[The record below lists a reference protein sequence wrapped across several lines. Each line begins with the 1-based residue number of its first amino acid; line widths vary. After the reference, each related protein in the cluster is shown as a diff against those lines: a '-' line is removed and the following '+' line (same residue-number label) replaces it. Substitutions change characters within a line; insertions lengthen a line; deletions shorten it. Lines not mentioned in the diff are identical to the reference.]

1 MKAHIMIGISGS
13 GKSTYVKEHATPG
26 SVVVNNDS
34 ARRRFVGINPE
45 DNLWDYYKFDKNVES
60 QVKSETDALIN
71 HAFYNNKDL
80 WIDNTNL
87 TTTKNEHLKEF
98 LEKLGYEVYFHNL
111 NTSSNINTYLYRNQQ
126 RINELKPS
134 VINDQYIRAC
144 INNYVDFETGDRV
157 QARIALVD
165 IDGTVADH
173 FNERSPF
180 DWSKVS
186 NDRPRPYVIE
196 TLKALYN
203 FGSIDFIQFLSGRES
218 ICYDDTMIW
227 LQNVAGFD
235 MTRHRLLMR
244 QRKDNRKDVIIKSEI
259 YENCIKD
266 KYEIKFVFDD
276 RNQVVDYWW
285 DQKLPVFHVGDYRN
299 VF

>member
-1 MKAHIMIGISGS
+1 MKAHVMIGISGS
-13 GKSTYVKEHATPG
+13 GKSTYVKKHAISG
-26 SVVVNNDS
+26 SVIVNNDS
-34 ARRRFVGINPE
+34 IRRHSLNISPKH
-45 DNLWDYYKFDKNVES
+45 NLWDHYKFDKTVES
-60 QVKSETDALIN
+60 QVKSETNALIN
-71 HAFYNNKDL
+71 YAFHYKKDL

-87 TTTKNEHLKEF
+87 TATKNEHLKEF
-98 LEKLGYEVYFHNL
+98 LEKLNYEVCFHNL
-111 NTSSNINTYLYRNQQ
+111 NTSSNINTYLHQNQQ
-126 RINELKPS
+126 RINKLQPS

-173 FNERSPF
+173 CNQRSPF
-180 DWSKVS
+180 DWSKIS
-186 NDRPRPYVIE
+186 NDKPRSYVIE
-196 TLKALYN
+196 TLNALYN
-203 FGSIDFIQFLSGRES
+203 FGSIDFIQFLSGRDS
-218 ICYDDTMIW
+218 ICYEDTILW

-244 QRKDNRKDVIIKSEI
+244 QQKDNRKDVLIKSEI

-266 KYEIKFVFDD
+266 KYEVKFVFDD

-285 DQKLPVFHVGDYRN
+285 DQNLPVFHVGDYRN

>member
-1 MKAHIMIGISGS
+1 MIGISAS

-26 SVVVNNDS
+26 SVIINNDS

-60 QVKSETDALIN
+60 QVKSEIDALIN
-71 HAFYNNKDL
+71 HALYNDKDL

-87 TTTKNEHLKEF
+87 TVAKNKHLKEF
-98 LEKLGYEVYFHNL
+98 LEQLGYEVHFHNL
-111 NTSSNINTYLYRNQQ
+111 NTSSNINTYLYNNQQ
-126 RINELKPS
+126 RVNRLKPS

-144 INNYVDFETGDRV
+144 INNYVNFETGDRV

-259 YENCIKD
+259 YENCIKG

>member
-13 GKSTYVKEHATPG
+13 GKSTYVKEHTTPG
-26 SVVVNNDS
+26 SVIVNNDS
-34 ARRRFVGINPE
+34 ARRRFVGINSE

-60 QVKSETDALIN
+60 QVKSEIDALIN
-71 HAFYNNKDL
+71 HALYNDKDL

-87 TTTKNEHLKEF
+87 TVAKNKHLKEF
-98 LEKLGYEVYFHNL
+98 LEQLGYEVHFHNL
-111 NTSSNINTYLYRNQQ
+111 NTSSNINTYLYNNQQ
-126 RINELKPS
+126 RINRLKPS
-134 VINDQYIRAC
+134 VINDQYIRVC
-144 INNYVDFETGDRV
+144 INNYVNFETGDRV

>member
-1 MKAHIMIGISGS
+1 MKATILIGISGS

-26 SVVVNNDS
+26 SVIVNNDS
-34 ARRRFVGINPE
+34 VRRRCLNIDPK

-71 HAFYNNKDL
+71 DAFYNNKDL

-87 TTTKNEHLKEF
+87 TAIKNENLKKF
-98 LEKLGYEVYFHNL
+98 LEQLGYEVHFHNL
-111 NTSSNINTYLYRNQQ
+111 NISSNINTYLCRNQQ

-157 QARIALVD
+157 QSRIALVD

-173 FNERSPF
+173 CNQRSPF
-180 DWSKVS
+180 DWSRVS

>member
-1 MKAHIMIGISGS
+1 MKATILVGISGS
-13 GKSTYVKEHATPG
+13 GKSTYVNEHATSN
-26 SVVVNNDS
+26 SVIINNDTV
-34 ARRRFVGINPE
+34 RRRCLGISPE
-45 DNLWDYYKFDKNVES
+45 DNLWDYYKFDKTIES
-60 QVKSETDALIN
+60 QVKSEADTLIN
-71 HAFYNNKDL
+71 HAFYNKKDL

-87 TTTKNEHLKEF
+87 TATKNEHLKKH
-98 LEKLGYEVYFHNL
+98 LEKLNYEVYFHNL

-126 RINELKPS
+126 RVNKLAPS

-244 QRKDNRKDVIIKSEI
+244 QRRDNRKDVVIKSEI

-266 KYEIKFVFDD
+266 KYEVKFVFDD

>member
-26 SVVVNNDS
+26 NIVINNDS
-34 ARRRFVGINPE
+34 ARRRFVGIKPE

-60 QVKSETDALIN
+60 QVKSEIDALIN
-71 HAFYNNKDL
+71 YGFQYKKDL

-87 TTTKNEHLKEF
+87 TVAKNKHLKEF
-98 LEKLGYEVYFHNL
+98 LEQLGYEVHFHNL

-126 RINELKPS
+126 RIDELKPS

-144 INNYVDFETGDRV
+144 INNYVNFETGDRI

-173 FNERSPF
+173 CNQRSPF

-285 DQKLPVFHVGDYRN
+285 DQNLPVFHVGDYRN

>member
-1 MKAHIMIGISGS
+1 MKAHIMIGISAS

-26 SVVVNNDS
+26 SVIINNDS

-45 DNLWDYYKFDKNVES
+45 DNLWDYYKFDKNVER
-60 QVKSETDALIN
+60 QVKSEADALIN
-71 HAFYNNKDL
+71 YAFYNRKDL

-87 TTTKNEHLKEF
+87 TAIKNENLKKF
-98 LEKLGYEVYFHNL
+98 LEELGYEVYFHNL
-111 NTSSNINTYLYRNQQ
+111 NTSPNINTYLYRNQH

-144 INNYVDFETGDRV
+144 INNYVDFETGDKV
-157 QARIALVD
+157 QPRIALVD

-173 FNERSPF
+173 CNQRSPF
-180 DWSKVS
+180 DWSKVY
-186 NDRPRPYVIE
+186 NDKPRLYVIE
-196 TLKALYN
+196 TLNALYN

-218 ICYDDTMIW
+218 ICYDRTLLW
-227 LQNVAGFD
+227 LQDVAGFD
-235 MTRHRLLMR
+235 MTKHRLLMR
-244 QRKDNRKDVIIKSEI
+244 QQKDNRKDVIIKSEI

-266 KYEIKFVFDD
+266 KYKIKFVFDD

>member
-1 MKAHIMIGISGS
+1 MKATILVGISGS
-13 GKSTYVKEHATPG
+13 GKSTYVNEHATPN
-26 SVVVNNDS
+26 SVIINNDTV
-34 ARRRFVGINPE
+34 RRRCLGINPE
-45 DNLWDYYKFDKNVES
+45 DNLWDYYKFDKTIES
-60 QVKSETDALIN
+60 QVKSEADALIN

-87 TTTKNEHLKEF
+87 TSTKNEHLKKH
-98 LEKLGYEVYFHNL
+98 LEKLNYEVYFHNL

-126 RINELKPS
+126 RINKLTPS

-144 INNYVDFETGDRV
+144 INNYVDFDTGDRI
-157 QARIALVD
+157 QARVALVD

-173 FNERSPF
+173 CNLRSPF

-186 NDRPRPYVIE
+186 NDKPRPYVIE
-196 TLKALYN
+196 TLNALYN

-218 ICYDDTMIW
+218 ICYEDTKLW

-235 MTRHRLLMR
+235 MNKHRLLMR
-244 QRKDNRKDVIIKSEI
+244 QRRDNRKDVIIKSEI

-266 KYEIKFVFDD
+266 KYEVKFVFDD

>member
-1 MKAHIMIGISGS
+1 MIGISAS
-13 GKSTYVKEHATPG
+13 GKSTYVKEHATSN
-26 SVVVNNDS
+26 SVIINNDN

-71 HAFYNNKDL
+71 DAFYNNKDL

-87 TTTKNEHLKEF
+87 TAIKNENLKKF
-98 LEKLGYEVYFHNL
+98 LEQLGYEVHFHNL
-111 NTSSNINTYLYRNQQ
+111 NISSNINTYLCRNQQ

-157 QARIALVD
+157 QSRIALVD

-173 FNERSPF
+173 CNQRSPF
-180 DWSKVS
+180 DWSRVS

>member
-1 MKAHIMIGISGS
+1 MKAHIMIGISAS
-13 GKSTYVKEHATPG
+13 GKSTYVKEHATSN
-26 SVVVNNDS
+26 SVIINNDN

-71 HAFYNNKDL
+71 DAFYNNKDL

-87 TTTKNEHLKEF
+87 TAIKNENLKKF
-98 LEKLGYEVYFHNL
+98 LEQLGYEVHFHNL
-111 NTSSNINTYLYRNQQ
+111 NISSNINTYLCRNQQ

-157 QARIALVD
+157 QSRIALVD

-173 FNERSPF
+173 CNQRSPF
-180 DWSKVS
+180 DWSRVS

>member
-1 MKAHIMIGISGS
+1 MIGISAS
-13 GKSTYVKEHATPG
+13 GKSTYVKEHATSN
-26 SVVVNNDS
+26 SVIINNDN

-60 QVKSETDALIN
+60 QVKSEINNLIN
-71 HAFYNNKDL
+71 YGFQYKKDL

-87 TTTKNEHLKEF
+87 TAIKNENLKKF
-98 LEKLGYEVYFHNL
+98 LEQLGYEVHFHNL

-157 QARIALVD
+157 QSRIALVD

-173 FNERSPF
+173 CLQRSPL
-180 DWSKVS
+180 DWFKVS
-186 NDRPRPYVIE
+186 NNRPRLYVIE

-218 ICYDDTMIW
+218 ICYDDTMLW

-244 QRKDNRKDVIIKSEI
+244 QQKDNRKDVFIKSEI

-266 KYEIKFVFDD
+266 KYEVKFVFDD

>member
-1 MKAHIMIGISGS
+1 MKAHIMIGISAS
-13 GKSTYVKEHATPG
+13 GKSTYVKEHATSN
-26 SVVVNNDS
+26 SVIINNDN

-71 HAFYNNKDL
+71 DAFYNNKDL

-87 TTTKNEHLKEF
+87 TAIKNENLKKF
-98 LEKLGYEVYFHNL
+98 LEQLGYEVHFHNL
-111 NTSSNINTYLYRNQQ
+111 NISSNINTYLCRNQQ

-157 QARIALVD
+157 QSRIALVD

-173 FNERSPF
+173 CNQRSPF
-180 DWSKVS
+180 DWSRVS

-266 KYEIKFVFDD
+266 KYEVKFVFDD

>member
-1 MKAHIMIGISGS
+1 MKAHIMIGISAS
-13 GKSTYVKEHATPG
+13 GKSTYVKEHATSN
-26 SVVVNNDS
+26 SVIINNDN
-34 ARRRFVGINPE
+34 ARRRFVGISPE
-45 DNLWDYYKFDKNVES
+45 DNLWDYYKFDKNIES
-60 QVKSETDALIN
+60 QVKSEADALIN
-71 HAFYNNKDL
+71 HAFYNKKDL

-87 TTTKNEHLKEF
+87 TAIKNENLKKF
-98 LEKLGYEVYFHNL
+98 LEQLGYEVYFHNL

-173 FNERSPF
+173 CNQRSHF
-180 DWSKVS
+180 DWFKVY
-186 NDRPRPYVIE
+186 NDKPRFYVIE

-218 ICYDDTMIW
+218 ICYNDTMVW
-227 LQNVAGFD
+227 LQDVAGFD

-244 QRKDNRKDVIIKSEI
+244 QQKDNRKDVLIKSEI

-266 KYEIKFVFDD
+266 KYDIKFVFDD

>member
-1 MKAHIMIGISGS
+1 MKAHIMIGISAS

-26 SVVVNNDS
+26 SVIVNNDS
-34 ARRRFVGINPE
+34 VRRRCLNIDPK
-45 DNLWDYYKFDKNVES
+45 DNLWDYYKFDKNIES

-71 HAFYNNKDL
+71 DAFYNNKDL

-87 TTTKNEHLKEF
+87 TAIKNENLKKF
-98 LEKLGYEVYFHNL
+98 LEQLGYEVHFHNL
-111 NTSSNINTYLYRNQQ
+111 NISSNINTYLCRNQQ

-157 QARIALVD
+157 QSRIALVD

-173 FNERSPF
+173 CNQRSPF
-180 DWSKVS
+180 DWSRVS

-218 ICYDDTMIW
+218 ICYDDTMLW

-244 QRKDNRKDVIIKSEI
+244 QQKDNRKDVLIKSEI

-266 KYEIKFVFDD
+266 KYEVKFVFDD

>member
-34 ARRRFVGINPE
+34 IRRRFVGINPE

-87 TTTKNEHLKEF
+87 TIAKNEHLKEF

-126 RINELKPS
+126 RVNELKPS

-173 FNERSPF
+173 CNQRSPF
-180 DWSKVS
+180 DWSKVY
-186 NDRPRPYVIE
+186 NDKPRLYVIE
-196 TLKALYN
+196 TLNALYN

-218 ICYDDTMIW
+218 ICYDHTMLW
-227 LQNVAGFD
+227 LQDVAGFD
-235 MTRHRLLMR
+235 MTKHRLLMR
-244 QRKDNRKDVIIKSEI
+244 QRRDNRKDVIIKSEI

-285 DQKLPVFHVGDYRN
+285 DQNLPVFHVGDYRN